1 MKVLILSATTG
12 GGHMT
17 AANALKDYI
26 ETKNKDAV
34 VKIEDTLQY
43 VSPFLNKAVTGG
55 YVYMARNTPKFYGSV
70 YMSADKESP
79 LNKTVEL
86 TTSILRNKIYPLL
99 EEFSPDIIIT
109 THAFGAEMVTALKSR
124 GLIDIPVIG
133 ILTDFAVHKVY
144 INAGVD
150 SYIVSSR
157 EMVDE
162 MVNRGV
168 ERTKIYPYGIPVR
181 NDFFDTFDKRKC
193 LEEEGLDPDL
203 PTILIMAGSFG
214 VTDILKVYHKI
225 VKSPADF
232 QVIVIT
238 GKNEKLYETFERYL
252 NKISIRNTLI
262 EIKEMTK
269 PKPTSAAKLAKKK
282 KPAKATKLMFYT
294 NEVSKYM
301 HMADLIVTKP
311 GGLTVSESIAV
322 GLPMGLFKAI
332 PGQEEQNAEFLVGN
346 NMAVRIE
353 KNNTCTAVITDLINH
368 KEKLQFM
375 KNSIKSFSKGNSTA
389 NIYLLMLE
397 MIEKHKKNEG

>member
-282 KPAKATKLMFYT
+282 KPANQARRTDCQRIYCSGSSDGSFQGY
-294 NEVSKYM
+294 SRS
-301 HMADLIVTKP
+301 
-311 GGLTVSESIAV
+311 GR
-322 GLPMGLFKAI
+322 
-332 PGQEEQNAEFLVGN
+332 AEC
-346 NMAVRIE
+346 RIS
-353 KNNTCTAVITDLINH
+353 CR
-368 KEKLQFM
+368 
-375 KNSIKSFSKGNSTA
+375 
-389 NIYLLMLE
+389 
-397 MIEKHKKNEG
+397 